1 MENEFI
7 EKFKGLTSEEV
18 EDRKSKGLVHTDVT
32 VPTKSIKQIILD
44 NTLTPFNFLN
54 FGLVAVIIVAG
65 LIAGDIFTGL
75 KNCLFI
81 GTVFFNMFISMFNEI
96 RSKKIVDKLSLLD
109 EAKILVVRDGKKKEI
124 DKEEVVLDDVI
135 LLRTGSQVVLD
146 SEILDGE
153 CFVNES
159 FITGEDEPV
168 LKLVGDTVLSGSFI
182 ILY

>member
-109 EAKILVVRDGKKKEI
+109 EAKILVVRDGKKQEIIGEIADLIFHLSVEMGVKEI
-124 DKEEVVLDDVI
+124 SWNDVFEE
-135 LLRTGSQVVLD
+135 
-146 SEILDGE
+146 
-153 CFVNES
+153 
-159 FITGEDEPV
+159 
-168 LKLVGDTVLSGSFI
+168 LKKR
-182 ILY
+182 